1 MVVSL
6 RRIIIMRSKALRW
19 MLLIRLISITFVQ
32 ILMFRLLCFVIT
44 LTIIMVLTFH
54 QSWNRRRLGSS

>member
-6 RRIIIMRSKALRW
+6 RRIVIMRSKALRW